1 MKKKCWWIAI
11 VVLVSACGVPSVVHA
26 EPNRFGNRNARD
38 RFEAAQSQP
47 LPLGQTQENIAPP
60 LVGESHNFAT
70 LQGKSEENPGR
81 ATLASER
88 FAKVEAYILGG
99 QPAAILYLRDIP
111 AIAFLGSTPEA
122 SSSKSC
128 PTLPEVVSQVDTLS
142 NSTANKTAVS
152 STLATHTIPSLVQAS
167 PPESLADPMW
177 RASEI
182 AAKLEQIQSRDIASA
197 ITVSWDGKVDDS
209 GNEVAESYLI
219 KVKDEE
225 LVRIDPQTR
234 LPDTTNNLAEDAL
247 QITNRLRRLLG
258 NAPPIAEI
266 ANKPKPKPVSPAE
279 PAIAYNVQYQVD
291 GWASWYGPGFHGRL
305 SASGEVFN
313 QNALT
318 AAHLHLPFGT
328 RVRVTNLN
336 SGLSV
341 VVRINDR
348 GPYVGNRIID
358 LSAAAARAIGMI
370 ESGVAPVRVEIL
382 N

>member
-1 MKKKCWWIAI
+1 
-11 VVLVSACGVPSVVHA
+11 
-26 EPNRFGNRNARD
+26 
-38 RFEAAQSQP
+38 
-47 LPLGQTQENIAPP
+47 
-60 LVGESHNFAT
+60 
-70 LQGKSEENPGR
+70 
-81 ATLASER
+81 
-88 FAKVEAYILGG
+88 
-99 QPAAILYLRDIP
+99 
-111 AIAFLGSTPEA
+111 
-122 SSSKSC
+122 
-128 PTLPEVVSQVDTLS
+128 
-142 NSTANKTAVS
+142 
-152 STLATHTIPSLVQAS
+152 VQAS